1 LDGCDVSPDSAH
13 LGPAGAWQHRGGGSG
28 AVLAAEDWLHV
39 ASHLGWFKVEAQWRN
54 LVLAVVRIGLAN
66 GTPMSDIDFLGN
78 IDQHTRMNGG
88 KKKLTTCMR
97 HANLSLCRW
106 PDVPLLLLQRG
117 KRTIRLTSKCS
128 SLSKVSKDGSIND
141 QSTMY

>member
-88 KKKLTTCMR
+88 KKKADNMHAACQSQLVQMARCSFVTTSAR
-97 HANLSLCRW
+97 
-106 PDVPLLLLQRG
+106 
-117 KRTIRLTSKCS
+117 
-128 SLSKVSKDGSIND
+128 
-141 QSTMY
+141 